1 MIKLDRQLY
10 ALLTHHLRDGKA
22 DMTEVLAI
30 MSNHITMTIQC
41 VAAPPNVKLSLA
53 KQVMECVVNEIEKD
67 PNPMA
72 RRLN

>member
-1 MIKLDRQLY
+1 MIKLDRELY
-10 ALLTHHLRDGKA
+10 ALLTRHLRDGKA

-30 MSNHITMTIQC
+30 MSNHITMMIQC
-41 VAAPPNVKLSLA
+41 VAAPPEVKISLA
-53 KQVMECVVNEIEKD
+53 EQVMECVVSEIKKD

>member
-1 MIKLDRQLY
+1 MIKLDRELY
-10 ALLTHHLRDGKA
+10 ALLTRHLRDGKA

-30 MSNHITMTIQC
+30 MSNHITMMIQC
-41 VAAPPNVKLSLA
+41 VAAPPEVKISLA
-53 KQVMECVVNEIEKD
+53 EQVMVCVVEEIKKD